1 MISQGLCSFYLKT
14 QIPSDIDSE
23 HNQFLPH
30 ENLKTQANLN
40 EISKWTNKNL
50 TQLNTH
56 KSNYMII
63 NFTEKYQFSTRLS
76 LENKPIEQ
84 VSQDSLLGVVINDRL
99 TWESNTEFIVKKAY
113 KKMRM
118 IILQNL
124 FKFGLPVVELIH
136 IYILYIRSVVENS
149 AVVWHSSLTVAD
161 SLSIER
167 IQKVALKIILN
178 DNYEDYTQALMV
190 TGLPTLKQR
199 RITLCKKFA
208 VKCVKNEKTS
218 HMFPLSQHNIANT
231 RHHEKFFVQPART
244 ERLKNSAIP
253 YMQRLLNSI

>member
-1 MISQGLCSFYLKT
+1 MISQGLCSFNLKT

-23 HNQFLPH
+23 HNQFMPH

-40 EISKWTNKNL
+40 EISKWTNKSL
-50 TQLNTH
+50 MQLNTH
-56 KSNYMII
+56 KSKYMII

-84 VSQDSLLGVVINDRL
+84 VGQDSLLGVVINDRL

-136 IYILYIRSVVENS
+136 IYILYIRSV
-149 AVVWHSSLTVAD
+149 AD
-161 SLSIER
+161 SLAIEG